1 MNFKLMWRL
10 ILTLIIINAFS
21 LVGYAGSPDKDCVDW
36 FSASKIKAGS
46 NDCELRCATLM
57 ADMGTFM
64 CPDQCKELCKPKRSS
79 LTPNKL
85 IYYPGLTPSEKK
97 LVEQN
102 PKVAITVFVQK
113 TRAEW
118 ASDRN
123 FPTQELNDE
132 GDAFRHFV
140 WAGLLMKKLG
150 KDQALKFLNAHE
162 DNRLQ
167 PADERSMDLS
177 NNQSGIHGAANL
189 IGEKKFN
196 IESLEQKALDDLREK
211 RLKVINPGLP
221 IPKEPQ

>member
-1 MNFKLMWRL
+1 MWRL
-10 ILTLIIINAFS
+10 SLTLVIVSCVS
-21 LVGYAGSPDKDCVDW
+21 LTGYARSPDKDCVDW
-36 FSASKIKAGS
+36 FNASKIKAGS
-46 NDCELRCATLM
+46 KDCELNCAIIMT
-57 ADMGTFM
+57 DMGTFM
-64 CPDQCKELCKPKRSS
+64 CPDQCRELCKPPPASS
-79 LTPNKL
+79 TPNKL

-97 LVEQN
+97 LVEQY
-102 PKVAITVFVQK
+102 PKDAITVFVQK

-140 WAGLLMKKLG
+140 WAGLLTKELG
-150 KDQALKFLNAHE
+150 KDKALGFLNAHE

-177 NNQSGIHGAANL
+177 NNQSGIRAAENL
-189 IGEKKFN
+189 ISVKKFN
-196 IESLEQKALDDLREK
+196 IENLEQKALDDLREK
-211 RLKVINPGLP
+211 RLEVINPGLP